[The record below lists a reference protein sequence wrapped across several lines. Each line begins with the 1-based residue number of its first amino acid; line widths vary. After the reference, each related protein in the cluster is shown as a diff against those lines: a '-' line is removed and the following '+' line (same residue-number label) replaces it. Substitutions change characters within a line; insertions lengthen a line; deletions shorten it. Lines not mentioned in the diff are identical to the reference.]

1 MTLLMYFESIMQW
14 SSAVVLMSVAALRK
28 LSPHFNPIK
37 IRGGRPFFE
46 PSSFQSFT
54 FYWSSDTNNLRCLV
68 LLSLLSLTFC
78 SPSWLKVCQQNK
90 EKLEGWDK
98 YHVLVLS
105 TTLQQ
110 SNPSKVHHCMNECTM
125 LPSNAQIGFYC
136 TINPLSQRLFMRL
149 GAS

>member
-54 FYWSSDTNNLRCLV
+54 FY
-68 LLSLLSLTFC
+68 
-78 SPSWLKVCQQNK
+78 
-90 EKLEGWDK
+90 
-98 YHVLVLS
+98 
-105 TTLQQ
+105 
-110 SNPSKVHHCMNECTM
+110 
-125 LPSNAQIGFYC
+125 
-136 TINPLSQRLFMRL
+136 
-149 GAS
+149 